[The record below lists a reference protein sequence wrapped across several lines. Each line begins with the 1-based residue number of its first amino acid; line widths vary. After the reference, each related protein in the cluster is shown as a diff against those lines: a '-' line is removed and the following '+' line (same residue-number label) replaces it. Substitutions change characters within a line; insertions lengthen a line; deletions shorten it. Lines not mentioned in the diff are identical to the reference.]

1 MTDPEVA
8 ASHDVGV
15 LGARANAPT
24 GTHQVPFGVWPS
36 PLSATIAAR
45 GGVRFGGL
53 ALSRDREGRALVWFS
68 ALHGGRSA
76 LWVTRVDGSPRRI
89 RAVTSARSRVNEYGG
104 GAFWAHGE
112 SLFWVEDDDQRIRR
126 LDLGD
131 DEGCLVDRG
140 AVDASDGSDLLVE
153 RTGSGVELVDDPPA
167 HRSTR
172 YAAGVVEPGGTWM
185 VTERELHVGLPDP
198 SDPSDASPVPLTEA
212 VNDLV
217 WLPTGLAESH
227 PSASLPSG
235 VHSIVSGSDFTAAP
249 TLSSDGRHV
258 AWLQWNHP
266 DMPWDSAE
274 LWAGNMLVRAA
285 GPVLEDA
292 RRVAGGAEARPAGG
306 SGPAVSVCLPEWDPH
321 GRLWWCDDRDDL
333 WLPRCA
339 SEVGLPPEASGDTVP
354 LVGFGDSIG
363 LTGLSGQPGAGGEV
377 GADGQVAAGCQAGAG
392 VDAAADRGAA
402 VEVGSPRWVSG
413 GSRYGFAN
421 DDDLLLAETVDGFDS
436 FVGMGI
442 DPWGIESPGW
452 VDTLVVGR
460 TTNRDGSDAVI
471 VAAVAGSP
479 VESTAVLCGTI
490 GAGAFRSTNGN
501 GSHEGPSRGGGSSN
515 AARWSRFHASPW
527 PLPVGS
533 ISVPEAI
540 TFPTGVSGNAAA
552 HGLFYPPVLEGV
564 AGPVGDLPPL
574 IVRIHG
580 GPTAHARAEL
590 SSSVQFWTTRGF
602 AVVEVNYRGSTG
614 YGRTYRDELRGGWG
628 EVEVQDCIAAA
639 EFLASDDRV
648 DADRCVI
655 RGGSAGGFTALEAV
669 AAEPTVSGFHF
680 AAATTLYGVTDL
692 MALAN
697 DTHKFESR
705 YLDGLIGTLPE
716 AEAVYRQ
723 RSPLHHPERISSP
736 VLILQGLDDPV
747 VPPSQA
753 EVLVA
758 ALVEAG
764 IDHEYRT
771 YEGEGHGFRNAATMV
786 DALEAELAFYQ
797 RVLGLVP
804 AT

>member
-1 MTDPEVA
+1 MTDPA
-8 ASHDVGV
+8 ATASGGGRVVRGGGV
-15 LGARANAPT
+15 DASKGAT
-24 GTHQVPFGVWPS
+24 SVPFGVWQS
-36 PLSATIAAR
+36 PLSATMAAR

-68 ALHGGRSA
+68 ALDDGRSA
-76 LWVTRVDGSPRRI
+76 LWVTRADGMPRRI
-89 RAVTSARSRVNEYGG
+89 RAVASARSRVNEYGG

-131 DEGCLVDRG
+131 NEGCLVDRHAVG
-140 AVDASDGSDLLVE
+140 ATDGSDLLVE
-153 RTGSGVELVDDPPA
+153 ETGPGVLLVEDPPA
-167 HRSTR
+167 RRSTR

-185 VTERELHVGLPDP
+185 VTEREFHVAL
-198 SDPSDASPVPLTEA
+198 SDSSDAPRVPLDEA

-227 PSASLPSG
+227 PSSSLPSG
-235 VHSIVSGSDFTAAP
+235 VHSIVGGRDFAAAP
-249 TLSSDGRHV
+249 TLSPNGRHL
-258 AWLQWNHP
+258 AWLAWDHP

-274 LWAGNMLVRAA
+274 LWAGSVSVRAT
-285 GPVLEDA
+285 GPVLSEA
-292 RRVAGGAEARPAGG
+292 RRVAGGVEARPAGDG
-306 SGPAVSVCLPEWDPH
+306 RPAVSVCCPEWDPQ

-333 WLPRCA
+333 WQPRCA
-339 SEVGLPPEASGDTVP
+339 SEVGLPRAASGDRAP
-354 LVGFGDSIG
+354 LVRFGDSVG
-363 LTGLSGQPGAGGEV
+363 LAGQPAQIGHADQSGAVPGGLVEV
-377 GADGQVAAGCQAGAG
+377 GA
-392 VDAAADRGAA
+392 
-402 VEVGSPRWVSG
+402 PRWVSG
-413 GSRYGFAN
+413 GSRYGFAAAGSV
-421 DDDLLLAETVDGFDS
+421 LVETADGFDRV
-436 FVGMGI
+436 VGVGI
-442 DPWGIESPGW
+442 DLRDLAPPGW
-452 VDTLVVGR
+452 VDTVEVGP
-460 TTNRDGSDAVI
+460 TTAEDGSDAVV
-471 VAAVAGSP
+471 VAAVVGSP
-479 VESTAVLCGTI
+479 TESTAVLCGTVE
-490 GAGAFRSTNGN
+490 AGVDSTNGN
-501 GSHEGPSRGGGSSN
+501 GSHDGAPRGNGSSR
-515 AARWSRFHASPW
+515 ASRWSRLHATPW
-527 PLPVGS
+527 PLPIES

-540 TFPTGVSGNAAA
+540 TFATGVGGDAVA
-552 HGLFYPPVLEGV
+552 HGLFYPPRLEGV

-574 IVRIHG
+574 LVRIHG
-580 GPTAHARAEL
+580 GPTASARAEL

-614 YGRTYRDELRGGWG
+614 YGRNYRDQLRGGWG

-639 EFLASDDRV
+639 EFLAHERRV
-648 DADRCVI
+648 DARRCVI

-669 AAEPTVSGFHF
+669 AAEPTASGFHF

-705 YLDGLIGTLPE
+705 YLDGLIGPLPE
-716 AEAVYRQ
+716 AEAVYRD
-723 RSPLHHPERISSP
+723 RSPLNHPERISSP
-736 VLILQGLDDPV
+736 VLVLQGLDDPV

-758 ALVEAG
+758 ALAEVG

-771 YEGEGHGFRNAATMV
+771 YEGEGHGFRNEATMV

-804 AT
+804 ST